1 MFRDSRGAIPCTAE
15 ELFEQIEDRGDVGG
29 FMEFHKGIKELLG
42 AGVGAS
48 LHQEGIRDAQLDDA
62 VSLLITLLPFTDVRG
77 SSDSW

>member
-15 ELFEQIEDRGDVGG
+15 ELFEQIEGRGDVGG
-29 FMEFHKGIKELLG
+29 FMEFHEGIKELLG

-48 LHQEGIRDAQLDDA
+48 LHQEGIRDVQRDDA

-77 SSDSW
+77 GSNA

>member
-15 ELFEQIEDRGDVGG
+15 ELFEQVEGRGDVGG
-29 FMEFHKGIKELLG
+29 FVEFHEGIKELLG

-62 VSLLITLLPFTDVRG
+62 MSLLIMLLPFMDVRG
-77 SSDSW
+77 SSDA

>member
-15 ELFEQIEDRGDVGG
+15 ELFEQVEGRGDVGG
-29 FMEFHKGIKELLG
+29 FVEFHEGIKKLLG
-42 AGVGAS
+42 TGVGAS

-77 SSDSW
+77 SSNA